1 MRSSLLKEILP
12 SVLKTPAVG
21 PMDSPLCLFLT
32 DFFSIIFLEIGL
44 LNPVDE
50 IENEIHAKIFERN
63 KFLFPEIELIGSAK
77 V

>member
-1 MRSSLLKEILP
+1 
-12 SVLKTPAVG
+12 
-21 PMDSPLCLFLT
+21 MDSPLYLFLT